1 MIVSPLAGDRIG
13 GSDTSFVIVEWTIA
27 ADEAGR
33 PMAPFHVH
41 HEDDEAWYVL
51 EGTLGFR
58 VGDEE
63 IEAPAGAA
71 VMVPRGTPHT
81 FWNAG
86 TGAVRYLLVM
96 SPAIHALVEEVL
108 ALPTREPAAVRAV
121 FARHSSSLVD

>member
-51 EGTLGFR
+51 EGALRVRLGDR
-58 VGDEE
+58 DVE
-63 IEAPAGAA
+63 IGAGGAA
-71 VMVPRGTPHT
+71 LAARGVPHT
-81 FWNAG
+81 YWNPRPEPA
-86 TGAVRYLLVM
+86 RYLLVM
-96 SPAIHALVEEVL
+96 TPRVQALIDAIHGLEDRSE
-108 ALPTREPAAVRAV
+108 AARRQPEGET
-121 FARHSSSLVD
+121 FT